1 MLDKHSRELEG
12 FYHYCPAV
20 AMIVTVSRGPEK
32 DAMAAAWHSPI
43 SFNPPLYG
51 VSVSPK
57 RHTYQ
62 MIMDAKE
69 FGVNFVPFEVAELVA
84 QVGGCSG
91 RDVNKFERFKI
102 EEVDPLVTS
111 APIMKDSYAAYECRL
126 FARNTYG
133 DHEWFVGEIV
143 ATHADSSAFAGDGVI
158 DVRKAVPALYLGLDR
173 YLKIESSEIIELD
186 RRKLADLRR

>member
-1 MLDKHSRELEG
+1 
-12 FYHYCPAV
+12 
-20 AMIVTVSRGPEK
+20 
-32 DAMAAAWHSPI
+32 
-43 SFNPPLYG
+43 
-51 VSVSPK
+51 
-57 RHTYQ
+57 

-102 EEVDPLVTS
+102 EEVDPLETS
-111 APIMKDSYAAYECRL
+111 APIMKVSYAAYECRL